1 MRALSKSFVWPAVIG
16 SLSGA
21 RTLCAPVLVSHRM
34 RVGSTDGG
42 GMLARML
49 SSAGAHR
56 TLLVGA
62 AVELVVDKLPFA
74 GDRTAPFGVVAR
86 VLAGALAG
94 AAVASAAKKTGP
106 GGAAVGAAVGAA
118 GAFVATFATYR
129 LRRAL
134 HVQMGLPNPIAGL
147 VEDAA
152 VYGLGSMLV
161 ARALAA

>member
-1 MRALSKSFVWPAVIG
+1 MRALSKSFLWPALIG

-21 RTLCAPVLVSHRM
+21 RTVCAPVLVSRRM
-34 RVGSTDGG
+34 RVGSTDDG
-42 GMLARML
+42 GMPARML
-49 SSAGAHR
+49 SSAGFHR

-74 GDRTAPFGVVAR
+74 GDRTAAFGVVAR

-94 AAVASAAKKTGP
+94 AAVASAARTP
-106 GGAAVGAAVGAA
+106 GLRRAAMGAMVGAA
-118 GAFVATFATYR
+118 GAFVATFWTYR

-152 VYGLGSMLV
+152 VYGLGRILV
-161 ARALAA
+161 ARAVPA